1 MVRVNPVTLLNE
13 TQWVL
18 PLKIYQKAWF
28 WYVVALVIVALD
40 QASKHAIEAAFEDG
54 ETLVFTSFFNFTL
67 AYNTGA
73 AFSFLANAS
82 GWRRWFFAVI
92 ALVASVL
99 LSVWI
104 ARCVQQ
110 KPREAFA
117 LAFILGGA
125 IGNLYDRIVLGHVVD
140 FIVVHYQDNY
150 WPAFNL
156 ADSAI
161 SLGAVVLII
170 DMLFSKEN
178 GKENSKNA

>member
-1 MVRVNPVTLLNE
+1 MS
-13 TQWVL
+13 
-18 PLKIYQKAWF
+18 LKIYQKAWF
-28 WYVVALVIVALD
+28 WYVVALIVVALD
-40 QASKHAIEAAFEDG
+40 QASKHAIEAAFEYG

-73 AFSFLANAS
+73 AFSFLADAG
-82 GWRRWFFAVI
+82 GWQRWFFAVI
-92 ALVASVL
+92 ALAASVL
-99 LSVWI
+99 LSAWI
-104 ARCVQQ
+104 ARTAKD

-161 SLGAVVLII
+161 TLGAAVLII

-178 GKENSKNA
+178 SKEKKADA

>member
-1 MVRVNPVTLLNE
+1 MTE
-13 TQWVL
+13 
-18 PLKIYQKAWF
+18 KIYQKPWF
-28 WYVVALVIVALD
+28 WYLVALVIVALD
-40 QASKHAIEAAFEDG
+40 QASKHAIEAAFEYG

-73 AFSFLANAS
+73 AFSFLAEAG
-82 GWRRWFFAVI
+82 GWQRWFFAVI
-92 ALVASVL
+92 AIAASVL

-104 ARCVQQ
+104 ARTAQH
-110 KPREAFA
+110 KPREAFG

-125 IGNLYDRIVLGHVVD
+125 VGNLYDRIVHGHVVD

-161 SLGAVVLII
+161 TLGAAVLII
-170 DMLFSKEN
+170 DMLFTKE
-178 GKENSKNA
+178 KKANA

>member
-1 MVRVNPVTLLNE
+1 MS
-13 TQWVL
+13 
-18 PLKIYQKAWF
+18 LKIYQKAWF
-28 WYVVALVIVALD
+28 WYVVALIVVALD
-40 QASKHAIEAAFEDG
+40 QASKHAIEAAFEYG

-73 AFSFLANAS
+73 AFSFLADAG
-82 GWRRWFFAVI
+82 GWQRWFFAVI

-99 LSVWI
+99 LSAWI
-104 ARCVQQ
+104 ARTAKD

-161 SLGAVVLII
+161 TLGAAVLII

-178 GKENSKNA
+178 SKEKKADA

>member
-1 MVRVNPVTLLNE
+1 MS
-13 TQWVL
+13 
-18 PLKIYQKAWF
+18 LKIYQKTWF
-28 WYVVALVIVALD
+28 WYAVALIVVALD
-40 QASKHAIEAAFEDG
+40 QASKHAIEAAFEYG

-73 AFSFLANAS
+73 AFSFLADAG
-82 GWRRWFFAVI
+82 GWQRWFFAVI

-99 LSVWI
+99 LSAWI
-104 ARCVQQ
+104 ARTAKD

-161 SLGAVVLII
+161 TLGAAVLII

-178 GKENSKNA
+178 SKEKKADA